1 MPTTGGYAREP
12 MRAIALALLLA
23 SAPASADSF
32 VGASGGVMVPLGD
45 SNQGKTGWSDQVSS
59 SPKVGVRVGGVGS
72 GGLGGM
78 LTADWTPISYNF
90 NSQLLDVSAHRF
102 RILVHA
108 LFEKPV
114 APKLKVAF
122 RAGAGIDIAHAT
134 ADVPLIELSDTDIG
148 WAVELG
154 GGVWWSV
161 GDLDIGGEVA
171 LPFGGHSHDAKPASS
186 EITFDY
192 TSYDLD
198 FLFNVRLRSK

>member
-1 MPTTGGYAREP
+1 

-23 SAPASADSF
+23 SAPAAADSF

-45 SNQGKTGWSDQVSS
+45 SHQDDMGWSDQVSS
-59 SPKVGVRVGGVGS
+59 SPKVGVRVGGVGRA
-72 GGLGGM
+72 GLGGM

-114 APKLKVAF
+114 APKLTLAF

-134 ADVPLIELSDTDIG
+134 ADLIAGPDLADTDVG
-148 WAVELG
+148 WAVEVG
-154 GGVWWSV
+154 GGVWWRV
-161 GDLDIGGEVA
+161 GSLDVGGEVA
-171 LPFGGHSHDAKPASS
+171 LPFGGHSHDAKPLST

-198 FLFNVRLRSK
+198 FLFVLRLRSK